1 MHRCAALIFGEEVTG
16 SSKSL
21 AINSTISIIS
31 QREIARNGRA
41 RRGALAIMDSY
52 SQCGIHK
59 SFQGFSPLIETM
71 L

>member
-52 SQCGIHK
+52 SQ
-59 SFQGFSPLIETM
+59 
-71 L
+71 

>member
-52 SQCGIHK
+52 SQWEEII
-59 SFQGFSPLIETM
+59 S
-71 L
+71 